1 MVHMSSTS
9 NTDNEVY
16 ITEGMEP
23 KANACKRFGT
33 GLRHGLIDFPLTIA
47 TGVIETSTIGEPLP
61 YYGRDAAKGNM
72 AGEYIVGAFVYCETY
87 TLCDIKCRRGSH
99 YTESVHICRSGN
111 KSGVVANHPN
121 NNDIH
126 YVASE

>member
-1 MVHMSSTS
+1 MVHISSTS
-9 NTDNEVY
+9 NTDNANEAY

-23 KANACKRFGT
+23 SVNACKRFGAA
-33 GLRHGLIDFPLTIA
+33 LVNFPLTIA

-72 AGEYIVGAFVYCETY
+72 AGENIVGTAIWAGTFTG
-87 TLCDIKCRRGSH
+87 CDIQCRRGSH
-99 YTESVHICRSGN
+99 YTESIHICRGD
-111 KSGVVANHPN
+111 KDGVVANRY
-121 NNDIH
+121 DDMY